1 MIGRFCC
8 FKSTLKIF
16 IKKGNEWQDEPTSHL
31 CVSTNPHLQIQTP
44 PPYKKNKKLESQ
56 KNIDTSLWLSMTEKI
71 NKKSK
76 SQNISSKDTSP
87 NAKTNIASIYPFALL
102 CL

>member
-1 MIGRFCC
+1 
-8 FKSTLKIF
+8 
-16 IKKGNEWQDEPTSHL
+16 
-31 CVSTNPHLQIQTP
+31 
-44 PPYKKNKKLESQ
+44 
-56 KNIDTSLWLSMTEKI
+56 MTEKI

-87 NAKTNIASIYPFALL
+87 NAKTNIASIYPYPFVLL